1 MKVIYK
7 HKSILKPSPITTKL
21 YGEFSMSNQEDLAFF
36 ESIRVNGIDEPLI
49 ISEKNEIISGYRR
62 HFVAMMICGIEEVPV
77 IVKEVGKINELIIIE
92 HNLQRKKNVAQYV
105 YEYEVIRKAF
115 GSKQGVK
122 NLSEETKKELAKAR
136 NFVENSV
143 KETTRKR
150 VNASAKTLMR
160 LNPELSEA
168 EAYRV
173 VSEKLDKGGS
183 VNGIKEQL
191 EAEERKRNNQE
202 RAKDFD
208 NFSVENF
215 QIIVG
220 DTRTAHSQIKKS
232 AVQSLVTSPPYFDM
246 RHYSGRELD
255 MGDFPLGEEP
265 TAEIYVERQADVF
278 ANYFSKIKSG
288 GSVFINVMDKI
299 VKGRACRIPDKLI
312 TAMENR
318 GFIFVQDTIW
328 FKQNPPFSASNKT
341 FQPSREYIL
350 HFICKDEDYY
360 WDYDFLNDNNLSL
373 MNDALYGGEDK
384 NKRFR
389 NTIILSPQRISDRE
403 DNNLNSIENYVGG
416 LISTGVFNPQR
427 LIQLLKSKGFE
438 HNHEALFDFE
448 IPMLCILVSTKKG
461 DLVLDS
467 YSGLATTGIVAYGM
481 KRKYVGIEFSE
492 DYATQ
497 SKARFEAMFGNG
509 QRNQKT
515 RTSKRTIAPKK
526 KSAPSKVVGRMTK
539 SR

>member
-1 MKVIYK
+1 MSIIYK
-7 HKSILKPSPITTKL
+7 NKSVLKPSPITTNL
-21 YGEFSMSNQEDLAFF
+21 YGEFSLNNQQDLAFF

-49 ISEKNEIISGYRR
+49 VSEKNEIISGYRR
-62 HFVAMMICGIEEVPV
+62 HFVAMMINGIEEVPV
-77 IVKEVGKINELIIIE
+77 IVKKVGKINELLIIE
-92 HNLQRKKNVAQYV
+92 HNLQRKKNEAQST
-105 YEYEVIRKAF
+105 YEYEVIRKAL
-115 GSKQGVK
+115 GSKQGK
-122 NLSEETKKELAKAR
+122 NLSEATKKELEKAR
-136 NFVENSV
+136 KFVEGSISD
-143 KETTRKR
+143 TTRKR

-160 LNPELSEA
+160 LNPELSES

-191 EAEERKRNNQE
+191 EAEERRRNNKE
-202 RAKDFD
+202 RGKDFE

-220 DTRTAHSQIKKS
+220 DTRTAHTQIKNTS
-232 AVQSLVTSPPYFDM
+232 VQSLVSSPPYFDM
-246 RHYSGRELD
+246 RLYSGREFD
-255 MGDFPLGEEP
+255 NGGFPLGEEP

-299 VKGRACRIPDKLI
+299 IKGRACRIPDKLI
-312 TAMENR
+312 TAMEKR

-328 FKQNPPFSASNKT
+328 FKENPPFSGSNKT

-389 NTIILSPQRISDRE
+389 NTIILSPQRISERE
-403 DNNLNSIENYVGG
+403 DKKLNSIENYVGG
-416 LISTGVFNPQR
+416 LISTGVFNPQK

-448 IPMLCILVSTKKG
+448 IPMLCVLVSTKKG
-461 DLVLDS
+461 DLVLDN
-467 YSGLATTGIVAYGM
+467 YSGLATTGMVAYGM
-481 KRKYVGIEFSE
+481 TRKYIGVEFSK
-492 DYATQ
+492 DYANQ
-497 SKARFEAMFGNG
+497 SKARFEAMFEKGEK
-509 QRNQKT
+509 NQGAK
-515 RTSKRTIAPKK
+515 TSKRTTTLNK
-526 KSAPSKVVGRMTK
+526 KSAPSKVVGRTTK
-539 SR
+539 TR